1 MNEAAGLFSAHP
13 ESLPREVVHTRKG
26 KEEMTDTGVYGEIF
40 VGDQTVILLSKY
52 GLHTNADVIRFFTD
66 AKLRGETTNWGFSKR
81 GALCVT

>member
-40 VGDQTVILLSKY
+40 VGDQNDPSGSISL
-52 GLHTNADVIRFFTD
+52 RFSV
-66 AKLRGETTNWGFSKR
+66 K
-81 GALCVT
+81 